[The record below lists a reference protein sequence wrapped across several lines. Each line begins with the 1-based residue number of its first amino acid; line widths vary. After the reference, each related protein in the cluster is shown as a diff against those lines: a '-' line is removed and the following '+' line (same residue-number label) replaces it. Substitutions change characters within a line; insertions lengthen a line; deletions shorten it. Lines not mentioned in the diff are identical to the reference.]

1 MHPVVALAHATGLA
15 HTHDDSVSAI
25 LGLLAVL
32 AVAYLISRFL
42 RLFARD
48 SRA

>member
-1 MHPVVALAHATGLA
+1 MSPALALAHATGLA
-15 HTHDDSVSAI
+15 DTHDDSVSAI

-42 RLFARD
+42 RLLSRD